1 MSDRLTTRYM
11 TVEDLDAVMEIERQ
25 VFIDPWS
32 RKSYEFEIIENR
44 YSLPL
49 VLEYAGKI
57 VGYAVV
63 WQVYEEFHIASLAIA
78 PAQQGRGWGKY
89 LLETLL
95 KLADN
100 ADYAL
105 LEVRPSNTRAIR
117 MYEQFGFT
125 RLGVRK
131 RYYQNGEDALV
142 MRKMLRKL

>member
-1 MSDRLTTRYM
+1 MNDRLTTRYM
-11 TVEDLDAVMEIERQ
+11 TVEDLDVVMEIERQ

-32 RKSYEFEIIENR
+32 RKSYEFEIGENQ

-49 VLEYAGKI
+49 VLEHAGKV

-89 LLETLL
+89 LLEVLL

-142 MRKMLRKL
+142 MRKMLRKF

>member
-11 TVEDLDAVMEIERQ
+11 TVEDLDAVMEIERR

-78 PAQQGRGWGKY
+78 PEQQGRGWGKY

>member
-11 TVEDLDAVMEIERQ
+11 IVEDLDAVMEIERR

-78 PAQQGRGWGKY
+78 PEQQGRGWGKY

>member
-1 MSDRLTTRYM
+1 MNDRLMTRYM
-11 TVEDLDAVMEIERQ
+11 TIEDLDAVMEIERR

-32 RKSYEFEIIENR
+32 RKSYEFEIIENQ

-49 VLEYAGKI
+49 VLEYGGNI

-78 PAQQGRGWGKY
+78 PDQQGRGWGKY
-89 LLETLL
+89 LLATLL

-125 RLGVRK
+125 CLGIRK
-131 RYYQNGEDALV
+131 RYYQNGEDAVV
-142 MRKMLRKL
+142 MRKMLQKP